1 MLYNHHW
8 SNPKD
13 KIKAFSVSLY
23 LYGNSCFVVENEH
36 ILNHFFISLC
46 HNFLTA
52 VLCRRVYKRY
62 TADGRPSE
70 ILYDTNH
77 IKYTYD
83 SRTHAMTAVTL
94 DSDVYECVLGYR
106 SNGSLY
112 DKHRVTVN
120 SKLGHLQFA
129 DVTYKYKYNK

>member
-1 MLYNHHW
+1 MLQ
-8 SNPKD
+8 
-13 KIKAFSVSLY
+13 F
-23 LYGNSCFVVENEH
+23 
-36 ILNHFFISLC
+36 C
-46 HNFLTA
+46 HNFLTP
-52 VLCRRVYKRY
+52 VCCRRVYRRY

-77 IKYTYD
+77 IKYMYD
-83 SRTHAMTAVTL
+83 SHTHAMTAVTL

-112 DKHRVTVN
+112 DKHKVTVN